1 MHTSLSPFF
10 IAFIMYRVLRSSHQV
25 QAHWKWHSRTW
36 FNLLNYRRVIQALI
50 QSAAMYSL
58 ASISLIITF
67 FLSPNIGY
75 VACLSIFS
83 PLIVGSCVLMAG
95 S

>member
-75 VACLSIFS
+75 SACLAAFS
-83 PLIVGSCVLMAG
+83 PYIVRVYRCY
-95 S
+95 